1 MSIIHDALRKLE
13 HERATPGPQGD
24 QKQTAFPSFPA
35 GAPDLPSNYP
45 QTTNKSISERF
56 FGIFS
61 RKNLT
66 GLDIGSTSIKFVRLS
81 EEGKSCRLVD
91 AGYVKLG
98 HEAGEGET
106 IEGLKRLLRE
116 HGIRTEK
123 VSSLLVYKSLIFTE
137 MMLPAMPDADLEE
150 AVKWEV
156 KKGIDFPDKA
166 VIDYIVNDEVFEEGK
181 KKLSIMTFAV
191 RKEEVLEHVKMLKE
205 SSLIPDAVDVGPMAL
220 LSAFDYNYGWEKNK
234 RYALINMGASKTTLS
249 IVSNGSLRFTRF
261 IPLAGNDIT
270 RSIQDEEHID
280 FQAAEDKKVQ
290 YAYSPDEAQSSVQ
303 KAIASF
309 IEGMAMEVR
318 RSFLYYKAQKRE
330 GEIDGVLISGGCT
343 KIKGIDRLIG
353 DRIGIPTAVYDI
365 TRGVAVS
372 KELLDSA
379 KLSDLA
385 PMLVEAFGLALRR
398 EGE

>member
-13 HERATPGPQGD
+13 YERATPGPQGD

-35 GAPDLPSNYP
+35 VSPDLPSNYP

-66 GLDIGSTSIKFVRLS
+66 GLDIGSTSIKFVKLS
-81 EEGKSCRLVD
+81 EEGKSYLLVD

-98 HEAGEGET
+98 HEAGEDET
-106 IEGLKRLLRE
+106 IDGLKRLLRQY
-116 HGIRTEK
+116 GIRNEK
-123 VSSLLVYKSLIFTE
+123 VSSLLVSKSMIFTE
-137 MMLPAMPDADLEE
+137 MILPAMPDADLKE
-150 AVKWEV
+150 AVRWEI
-156 KKGIDFPDKA
+156 KKVMDSQEDT
-166 VIDYIVNDEVFEEGK
+166 VIDYIINNETVEDGK
-181 KKLSIMTFAV
+181 KKLSILAFAV
-191 RKEEVLEHVKMLKE
+191 RRDEVLHHVKLLKDA
-205 SSLIPDAVDVGPMAL
+205 SLIPAALDVGPMAL
-220 LSAFDYNYGWEKNK
+220 LSAFDYNYGWEKEK
-234 RYALINMGASKTTLS
+234 RYAILDIGASKTTLS
-249 IVSNGSLRFTRF
+249 ILSSGSVRFIRF

-290 YAYSPDEAQSSVQ
+290 YASSPDEAQSSVQ

-309 IEGMAMEVR
+309 IEGMTMEVR
-318 RSFLYYKAQKRE
+318 RSFIYYKAQKRE
-330 GEIDGVLISGGCT
+330 GEIDGVLISGGCA

-353 DRIGIPTAVYDI
+353 DSIGIPTAVYDI

-379 KLSDLA
+379 KLPDLS
-385 PMLVEAFGLALRR
+385 PLLVEAFGLALRR